1 MPSIRITGTETE
13 CYKLA
18 EDLRKI
24 FTVRDVSR
32 FYQNRGSKL
41 GRVYVEI

>member
-13 CYKLA
+13 CYKIA
-18 EDLRKI
+18 DNLRKI
-24 FTVRDVSR
+24 FLVRDVSK

>member
-1 MPSIRITGTETE
+1 MPSIRITGTEDE
-13 CYKLA
+13 CYKAVRLL
-18 EDLRKI
+18 EKI
-24 FTVRDVSR
+24 FNIRDVSR

>member
-1 MPSIRITGTETE
+1 MTSIRITGTESE
-13 CYKLA
+13 CYKIVD
-18 EDLRKI
+18 DLRRV
-24 FTVRDVSR
+24 FVVRDVSR

>member
-1 MPSIRITGTETE
+1 MTSIRITGTEDE
-13 CYKLA
+13 CYKTVVQL
-18 EDLRKI
+18 EKI
-24 FTVRDVSR
+24 FKIRDVSR